1 MLAIKGHHWQM
12 VLQIIP
18 DNLYILLLAFSL
30 SLWDRTWKYVLQ
42 RGQPLVGCSNIQP
55 DPVCAKRVLYLQ
67 DFDAYLQDAV
77 ANPNHSVEQRHQL
90 LADWEKGPSARTCH
104 PREEHLLPLMVAAG
118 AAKYSPAEIVYSDKL
133 MGARISG
140 YMWS

>member
-1 MLAIKGHHWQM
+1 MA
-12 VLQIIP
+12 
-18 DNLYILLLAFSL
+18 
-30 SLWDRTWKYVLQ
+30 
-42 RGQPLVGCSNIQP
+42 CSSIQL
-55 DPVCAKRVLYLQ
+55 DCVCARRVLYLQ

-77 ANPNHSVEQRHQL
+77 ANSNHSPGQRHHL
-90 LADWEKGPSARTCH
+90 LAHWEKGPSARTCH

-133 MGARISG
+133 MGAKISG